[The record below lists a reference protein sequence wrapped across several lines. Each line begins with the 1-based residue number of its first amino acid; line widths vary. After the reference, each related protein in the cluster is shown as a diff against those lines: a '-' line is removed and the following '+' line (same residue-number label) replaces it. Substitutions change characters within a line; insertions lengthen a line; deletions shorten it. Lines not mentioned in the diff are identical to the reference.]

1 MPAFPAAW
9 DRTGYSL
16 RLSRTV
22 RMRSGESFRPA
33 FETSAGSFC
42 FLRWRP
48 PLRPRLRPIAPS
60 GVVSVLGP
68 LVSLVAAS
76 ARRGG
81 SGFVV
86 PFLTIA
92 GTGTDSDV
100 D

>member
-1 MPAFPAAW
+1 MPALLAAL

-16 RLSRTV
+16 RLSRTN
-22 RMRSGESFRPA
+22 RMRSGESFGPA

-42 FLRWRP
+42 LLRWRP
-48 PLRPRLRPIAPS
+48 PPRPRLRPFAPS
-60 GVVSVLGP
+60 GVASVLGP

-86 PFLTIA
+86 PFSTIA
-92 GTGTDSDV
+92 GAGTDSDV
-100 D
+100 